1 MTTVRRA
8 VLTLPAAPLGPDNPL
23 PALRPHDGTH
33 AVDAHTLASLPRDM
47 ARGIGRDPLR
57 SLLPAPLRDGYG
69 RERTPTDLDAIV
81 IENERLRV
89 TVLPGLGGRVHSLHH
104 KPTGRELL
112 YRNPVFQPA
121 AFALNGA
128 WYSGGVEW
136 NIGATGHTTLSCS
149 PLHAATVPAPDG
161 GPMLRLWEWERLRD
175 LPFQV
180 DLWLPEGSDFLYAG
194 IRVRNPH
201 EHTAPVYW
209 WSNTA
214 VPEDRRILAPADAA
228 WHHGHDRGLRRLPVP
243 VTEGGTDRSYPLNG
257 AHAADW
263 FYDLP
268 DGQRRWIA
276 ALDGDG
282 TGLVHTSTDPLRGR
296 KLFLWGTERGGRRW
310 QEWLTEPG
318 TPGYAEIQAGLAR
331 TQLEHLELAGGAEF
345 SWLEAYG
352 PLAADPAT
360 ALGDDWAA
368 ARAEVEGALAAALPR
383 ASVDTAY
390 TAWREGA
397 ADTAPGTPLA
407 TGSGWGALEVLRGRH
422 DLPGTPF
429 PESTIGPDQE
439 PWRVLLRTGVLP
451 APAKGAAP
459 GPPLVAAPWRDMLE
473 TAPADPSTE
482 YHLGIAQWH
491 AGDRAQAVRSWERG
505 LREAE
510 VRWPLLYCLAVAD
523 REDGHPARAA
533 DRFTEAFAEHAEAFG
548 AETGPAVAGRAG
560 TGPVE
565 TGHVETGHV
574 ETWLVDSRTPYSRT
588 PYSRPVDVRSS
599 DAGLSG
605 PGRSGPGRSDA
616 GPSGA
621 GLSGAGLSGAGLV
634 SRAGGGVAVAAALG
648 REAIGALLAA
658 GRPGTAGEVWTR
670 LPEEVRARGAFRLLE
685 ARILLAEGR
694 TGEARAVFD
703 AGFEVADLREGAEVL
718 GELWA
723 ELTDEPLPDAYE
735 FRMRPS

>member
-23 PALRPHDGTH
+23 PALRAPAGAGAH
-33 AVDAHTLASLPRDM
+33 AVDAQTLAELPRDM
-47 ARGIGRDPLR
+47 ARGLGRAPLR
-57 SLLPAPLRDGYG
+57 SLLPAPVRDGYG
-69 RERTPTDLDAIV
+69 RDRTPADLDTIV
-81 IENERLRV
+81 IENDRLRV

-112 YRNPVFQPA
+112 YRNPVLQPA

-128 WYSGGVEW
+128 WFSGGIEW

-149 PLHAATVPAPDG
+149 PLHAATVRAPDG

-180 DLWLPEGSDFLYAG
+180 DLWLPEGSDFLYVG
-194 IRVRNPH
+194 VRVRNPH
-201 EHTAPVYW
+201 ERTAPAYW

-214 VPEDRRILAPADAA
+214 VPEERRVLAPADAA
-228 WHHGHDRGLRRLPVP
+228 WHHGYDRGLNRLPVP
-243 VTEGGTDRSYPLNG
+243 LTEDGTDRSYPLNG
-257 AHAADW
+257 AHAADY

-276 ALDGDG
+276 ALDADG
-282 TGLVHTSTDPLRGR
+282 HGLVQTSTDALRGR

-310 QEWLTEPG
+310 QQWLTEPG
-318 TPGYAEIQAGLAR
+318 TLGYAEIQAGLAR
-331 TQLEHLELAGGAEF
+331 TQLEHLELAGEAEF

-368 ARAEVEGALAAALPR
+368 ALVDVGHRLETALPR
-383 ASVDTAY
+383 AAVDAAY

-397 ADTAPGTPLA
+397 ADAEPDSVLA
-407 TGSGWGALEVLRGRH
+407 VGSGWGALEVLRGGH
-422 DLPGTPF
+422 VLPGTPF
-429 PESTIGPDQE
+429 PESTLGPDQE
-439 PWRVLLRTGVLP
+439 PWRELLRTGVLP
-451 APAKGAAP
+451 PPAKGAGP
-459 GPPLVAAPWRDMLE
+459 GAPLVAAPWRDMLE

-505 LREAE
+505 LRRAE

-523 REDGHPARAA
+523 REDGHPQRAA
-533 DRFTEAFAEHAEAFG
+533 ERFAEAFAEHA
-548 AETGPAVAGRAG
+548 
-560 TGPVE
+560 
-565 TGHVETGHV
+565 GHGDHEGDEV
-574 ETWLVDSRTPYSRT
+574 
-588 PYSRPVDVRSS
+588 
-599 DAGLSG
+599 
-605 PGRSGPGRSDA
+605 
-616 GPSGA
+616 
-621 GLSGAGLSGAGLV
+621 
-634 SRAGGGVAVAAALG
+634 VAAALG
-648 REAIGALLAA
+648 REAVAALLAT
-658 GRPGTAGEVWTR
+658 GRPGRARELWARLPGEVR
-670 LPEEVRARGAFRLLE
+670 GRGAFRLLE
-685 ARILLAEGR
+685 IRILLAEGR
-694 TGEARAVFD
+694 TGEARTVFD
-703 AGFEVADLREGAEVL
+703 EGFEVADLREGTEVL